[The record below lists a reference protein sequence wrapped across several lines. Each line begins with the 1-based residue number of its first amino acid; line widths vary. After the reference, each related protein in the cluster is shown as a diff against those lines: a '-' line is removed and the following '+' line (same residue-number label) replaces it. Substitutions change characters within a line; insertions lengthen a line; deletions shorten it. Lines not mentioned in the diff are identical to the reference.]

1 VTFSTEGGSIYLDHL
16 IVFKCQT
23 WYSEIIVVLACS
35 TLYPSWYQAIR
46 YTFHSGREW
55 HKKCF
60 IVANFF
66 LRKDSQFHFSKF
78 QCCVIFACKNLQTS
92 APSGQKNIIL
102 VFKFVKKKESF
113 SLSNISLLHILQS
126 NSLLFHLFLIT
137 CTSLG
142 WF

>member
-60 IVANFF
+60 IVAIFF

-102 VFKFVKKKESF
+102 VFKFVKKKRVILAF
-113 SLSNISLLHILQS
+113 QYISPSHSPI
-126 NSLLFHLFLIT
+126 
-137 CTSLG
+137 
-142 WF
+142 